1 MRTIWTELVM
11 PLALMA
17 LTLGLGMY
25 AVACLAR

>member
-1 MRTIWTELVM
+1 MRTIVSNLVI
-11 PLALMA
+11 PAALMA